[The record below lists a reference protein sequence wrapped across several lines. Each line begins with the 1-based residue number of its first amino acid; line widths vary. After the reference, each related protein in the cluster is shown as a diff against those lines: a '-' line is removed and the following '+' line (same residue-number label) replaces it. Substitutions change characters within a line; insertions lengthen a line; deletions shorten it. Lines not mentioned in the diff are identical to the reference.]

1 MRRRRFISG
10 LVGAGAGLGLASASN
25 GPAGAAAG
33 GALPGGALS
42 IRAATGPH
50 DWQAVPAPACTPAAQ
65 LLGAAA
71 AGPDLAWAV
80 GEEGRNG
87 STRGVPLALVWGV
100 GAWTR
105 LDLAHL
111 GWSGGYL
118 RSVAGSQGAAW
129 AVGTDRSGV
138 ARLLRWDGSTWQES
152 DFEGRMA
159 SGTALTGVALDAQDH
174 VWLSGR
180 NSDGCV
186 LLRGDGTDDGW
197 AWLPP
202 PPNPPTSAPAG
213 LRLAPDGGVWVYD
226 AGLVAR
232 WDGESWTELPTPA
245 GLRPYVTGLLP
256 VAADDVWLTGYDYG
270 VGGPPGK
277 PPSVTLRHW
286 DGSAWSYAT
295 TPFTVGMLTAIVD
308 DGQGGPDRIAGWDF
322 WDQTRAHYLRWSDGS
337 WVSERGPVSPTPVLI
352 SALAS
357 VPGAA
362 GGYWAVGTDSSS
374 PYPPAQVRIE
384 H

>member
-1 MRRRRFISG
+1 MSIAPESSG
-10 LVGAGAGLGLASASN
+10 AT
-25 GPAGAAAG
+25 
-33 GALPGGALS
+33 
-42 IRAATGPH
+42 RAAPPVVGPRVAGPH
-50 DWQAVPAPACTPAAQ
+50 DWQTVPAPACGPAAQ
-65 LLGAAA
+65 LLGVAA

-87 STRGVPLALVWGV
+87 STRGTPLALVWD
-100 GAWTR
+100 GAAWNR
-105 LDLAHL
+105 LDLTHL

-129 AVGTDRSGV
+129 AVGTDKAGV
-138 ARLLRWDGSTWQES
+138 ARLLRWDGVTWQES
-152 DFEGRMA
+152 DFAGRMA
-159 SGTALTGVALDAQDH
+159 YGTSLTGVALDADGR

-186 LLRGDGTDDGW
+186 LLSGDGTDDGW
-197 AWLPP
+197 DWPTPP
-202 PPNPPTSAPAG
+202 PTPPTSAPAG
-213 LRLAPDGGVWVYD
+213 LCVAPDGKVWVYD
-226 AGLVAR
+226 AALVAR
-232 WDGESWTELPTPA
+232 WDGETWTELPAPA

-256 VAADDVWLTGYDYG
+256 VADDDVWLTGYDYG

-286 DGSAWSYAT
+286 DGGAWSYAT
-295 TPFTVGMLTAIVD
+295 TPFTVGMLTAIVG
-308 DGQGGPDRIAGWDF
+308 DGQGAPDRIAGWDF
-322 WDQTRAHYLRWSDGS
+322 WDQTRAHHLRWSDGS
-337 WVSERGPVSPTPVLI
+337 WVSERGPLSTTPVLI
-352 SALAS
+352 SALAA

-384 H
+384 R

>member
-1 MRRRRFISG
+1 

-25 GPAGAAAG
+25 GPAGATPG
-33 GALPGGALS
+33 STTPGSTLP
-42 IRAATGPH
+42 IRATTGPH
-50 DWQAVPAPACTPAAQ
+50 DWQTVTAPVCAPAAQ
-65 LLGAAA
+65 LLGVAA

-87 STRGVPLALVWGV
+87 TTRGAPLALVWDGTT
-100 GAWTR
+100 WTR
-105 LDLAHL
+105 LDLTHL

-118 RSVAGSQGAAW
+118 RSVAGSPGAAW
-129 AVGTDRSGV
+129 AVGTDRTGV
-138 ARLLRWDGSTWQES
+138 ARLLRWDGVTWQES

-159 SGTALTGVALDAQDH
+159 SGTTLTGVALDARDR

-197 AWLPP
+197 DWLTPP
-202 PPNPPTSAPAG
+202 PTPPTSAPTG
-213 LRLAPDGGVWVYD
+213 LRLAPDGGVWIYD
-226 AGLVAR
+226 AALVAR
-232 WDGESWTELPTPA
+232 WDGETWTELPTPA

-270 VGGPPGK
+270 IGGPPGK

-295 TPFTVGMLTAIVD
+295 TPFTVGMLTAIVA

-322 WDQTRAHYLRWSDGS
+322 WDQTRAHHLRWSDGS
-337 WVSERGPVSPTPVLI
+337 WVSERGPVSTTPVLI
-352 SALAS
+352 SALAA
-357 VPGAA
+357 VPGA

-384 H
+384 R